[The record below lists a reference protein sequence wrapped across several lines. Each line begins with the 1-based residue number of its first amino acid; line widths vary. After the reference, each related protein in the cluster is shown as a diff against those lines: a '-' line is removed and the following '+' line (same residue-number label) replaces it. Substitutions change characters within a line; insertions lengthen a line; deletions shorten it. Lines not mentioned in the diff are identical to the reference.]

1 MDTSRHGPRAFRHA
15 DCIDRA
21 HPQRAE
27 VEAFIQD
34 IYAARF
40 DARPPALMPHLL
52 AFRDA
57 DGELLAAVG
66 LRCAIEGPLFVERYL
81 GAPVE
86 RVLAERL
93 GHMPPR
99 AEVVEIGNFAAATPG
114 AARALILS
122 LIPLLRGAGLRWTLF
137 AATRQLRNAFAR
149 LGLDP
154 RFLCRA
160 QAEALGEEGGAWGR
174 YYETDPEV
182 LFGDLD
188 GARVSLP
195 ESTATATPREAPA
208 LPRSALGCGAPA

>member
-1 MDTSRHGPRAFRHA
+1 MDTSPQGARAFRHA

-27 VEAFIQD
+27 VEAFIHA

-93 GHMPPR
+93 GHAPPR

-114 AARALILS
+114 AARALILA

-160 QAEALGEEGGAWGR
+160 QAEALGSEGEAWGR

-182 LFGDLD
+182 LFGDLE
-188 GARVSLP
+188 GARVGVGEYAASKPARDVPVVARAALGC
-195 ESTATATPREAPA
+195 EAPA
-208 LPRSALGCGAPA
+208 

>member
-27 VEAFIQD
+27 VEAFIQR

-52 AFRDA
+52 AFRDS
-57 DGELLAAVG
+57 DGTLIAAVG

-114 AARALILS
+114 AARALILA

-160 QAEALGEEGGAWGR
+160 QAEALGSEGEAWGR

-182 LFGDLD
+182 LFGDLE
-188 GARVSLP
+188 GARVGIG
-195 ESTATATPREAPA
+195 EYAASTATRDVPVVARA
-208 LPRSALGCGAPA
+208 ALGCGAPA

>member
-27 VEAFIQD
+27 VEAFIQR

-57 DGELLAAVG
+57 DGTLIAAVG
-66 LRCAIEGPLFVERYL
+66 LRSAIEGPLFVERYL

-93 GHMPPR
+93 GHAPTR
-99 AEVVEIGNFAAATPG
+99 AEVVEIGNFAAASAG
-114 AARALILS
+114 AARSLILA

-160 QAEALGEEGGAWGR
+160 QAAALGAEGEAWGR

-188 GARVSLP
+188 GAHVDAP
-195 ESTATATPREAPA
+195 ERAANAASREAA
-208 LPRSALGCGAPA
+208 LSSRDVLGCGAPA